1 MGLISK
7 ARKELR
13 RFDDR
18 VRETGRDIDDQV
30 RAAASD
36 ADDWRRENPILSAMI
51 PFTPENQALMATGGA
66 LLAGGSA
73 LGGLIGSGFGAA
85 GAAGA
90 GGATG
95 LGSLGQ
101 LGLGLGQI
109 GAGIY
114 GAKQAGK
121 ASKAQIEAGN
131 YAAQLEKESAD
142 AQLALQKQI
151 WEKQQADQLPY
162 LQQGQA
168 AIGKLGSLMGLKQKM
183 TPQEKGNAIIS
194 VLTGGG
200 NPSPIESNNVI
211 KNYNTLDNP
220 LGDPFKDYL
229 AKSGLSG
236 GQFNQNNPQYQFL
249 LKQGQQALDRS
260 AAARGMGYSGA
271 QMKAAQQFGQGLAS
285 QQYDKE
291 YDRAAQEFGNY
302 YNRLAALAQ
311 GGQQAATTASQLGG
325 QYAQNAGGTL
335 GSLSTQL
342 QNNIGQLGNARASG
356 YIGQA
361 NAITGGLQ
369 NITDNMFR
377 AASLFYPKGIT

>member
-1 MGLISK
+1 MGL
-7 ARKELR
+7 E
-13 RFDDR
+13 
-18 VRETGRDIDDQV
+18 
-30 RAAASD
+30 
-36 ADDWRRENPILSAMI
+36 
-51 PFTPENQALMATGGA
+51 
-66 LLAGGSA
+66 
-73 LGGLIGSGFGAA
+73 
-85 GAAGA
+85 
-90 GGATG
+90 
-95 LGSLGQ
+95 
-101 LGLGLGQI
+101 
-109 GAGIY
+109 
-114 GAKQAGK
+114 
-121 ASKAQIEAGN
+121 
-131 YAAQLEKESAD
+131 
-142 AQLALQKQI
+142 
-151 WEKQQADQLPY
+151 
-162 LQQGQA
+162 
-168 AIGKLGSLMGLKQKM
+168 QKM

-200 NPSPIESNNVI
+200 NPSPIKSNNVI
-211 KNYNTLDNP
+211 KNYNSLDNP

-285 QQYDKE
+285 QQYEKE

-325 QYAQNAGGTL
+325 QYGQNVGGTL
-335 GSLSTQL
+335 GTLSSQL

-369 NITDNMFR
+369 NITDNLFR
-377 AASLFYPKGIT
+377 AASLFGGGR